1 MNARFT
7 LLVGDGMRT
16 GPKNAPFRVN
26 HAWLTFCS
34 GLPPMKLLLI
44 EDHVP
49 VANVLTEVFQDS
61 GHQVSV
67 AHTGE
72 EGLRELVDNCPD
84 AVLLDVTLPGMDGVT
99 VLRAIRAHDRQLPVI
114 VLSGNVTPEQ
124 IEELSSLGVHD
135 VIHKPDTLSH
145 LTEVLAL
152 LSGRVGRGRRA
163 PDDQDEGR

>member
-1 MNARFT
+1 
-7 LLVGDGMRT
+7 
-16 GPKNAPFRVN
+16 
-26 HAWLTFCS
+26 
-34 GLPPMKLLLI
+34 MKLLLI

-49 VANVLTEVFQDS
+49 VADVLTEVFTDI

-99 VLRAIRAHDRQLPVI
+99 VLRAIRAHDQQLPVI
-114 VLSGNVTPEQ
+114 VLSGNVSPEQ
-124 IEELSSLGVHD
+124 IEQLSSLGVHD

-145 LTEVLAL
+145 LTEVLAR
-152 LSGRVGRGRRA
+152 LSGPTGRDRRSD
-163 PDDQDEGR
+163 DDQAGGR